1 METKHINE
9 LLEQKV
15 TSIFNS
21 AREAAIREFAEAIGI
36 KLSQLDLFH
45 QLQLLKEEY
54 KRLDE
59 QEQASDY
66 PFYIH
71 NHANLQYLLNQF
83 SSRTFLLNVD
93 ESEVLFDC
101 VKLGRLK
108 LEVYVK
114 FELTTR
120 VIPQYSFEDFMNG
133 VPNPILFELGITKF
147 FNELELHKI
156 MKWQEETLIEVVD
169 RETSLVIKDLQT
181 KCSSVTKPEEFL
193 KGELVKIILLKEA
206 PKNDIGEIGK
216 LIFNLYSFKGMK
228 NNNLDTT
235 ILLYSYDNFINKRC
249 GHKFLTPSNFEY
261 LKGKKRTKKDVI
273 FTTEITIF
281 YIIEK
286 LRIWIELVLEKGSW
300 NETYLIFNW
309 KERLEQ
315 KLVEVKQRIE
325 TDTKEIELKLVNTPE
340 NKKEQVRFK
349 YFNFYRS
356 SFNNFKNKRYF
367 EFYSGVTSDYY
378 LRKYTNYGYFEG
390 NPSNEVK
397 QIGEAIYI
405 QNMAWRANKKFV
417 EAAQDH
423 FDDYSDMEEFVNEI
437 PAILSHMVY
446 DKISYVNTQ
455 LLGNPLMDEIWYY
468 GLPKEMMEFN
478 YREYLEN
485 HLESMINK
493 LEVYLK
499 EAEQN
504 KGILYLQSRLKQMRL
519 RNLDYR
525 KYRFTD
531 QHNKIKTKYSERLK
545 EYLEI
550 EADFING
557 TKDIETPRIL
567 TVKSSGESFDTIFP
581 GTKGEFILDLLE
593 DLSITVNGISQLSDR
608 RKGAVRG
615 VVDAL
620 LENNVAPNIS
630 IEILCRIIAD
640 KISLPLNSKL
650 NFTNISQHY
659 QATTTAYIKKNYIH

>member
-1 METKHINE
+1 M
-9 LLEQKV
+9 
-15 TSIFNS
+15 
-21 AREAAIREFAEAIGI
+21 
-36 KLSQLDLFH
+36 
-45 QLQLLKEEY
+45 
-54 KRLDE
+54 
-59 QEQASDY
+59 
-66 PFYIH
+66 
-71 NHANLQYLLNQF
+71 
-83 SSRTFLLNVD
+83 D

-169 RETSLVIKDLQT
+169 RETSLVIKGLQT

-325 TDTKEIELKLVNTPE
+325 TDTKEIELKLVDTPE
-340 NKKEQVRFK
+340 NMKEQVRFK

-356 SFNNFKNKRYF
+356 SFNNFNNKRYF

-659 QATTTAYIKKNYIH
+659 QATNTAYIKKNYIH